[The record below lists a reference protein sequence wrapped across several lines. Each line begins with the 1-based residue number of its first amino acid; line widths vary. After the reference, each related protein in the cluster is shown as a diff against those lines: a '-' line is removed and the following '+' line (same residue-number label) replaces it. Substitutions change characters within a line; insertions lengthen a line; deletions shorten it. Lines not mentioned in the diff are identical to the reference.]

1 MMSGTSDAV
10 PVRRLGNIATIA
22 LQFAL
27 VLLVIWQFQLES
39 RTFLHV
45 MALLGAGFVV
55 HALLPLRLRLPFFA
69 ALSLATVPVAFGLR
83 DGVFLIALGLV
94 LMGICHLPV
103 PLTARIALLLATG
116 TLFALWR
123 VEWLPAPWSVSIWPI
138 LGSMFMFRL
147 ALYVHALK
155 HDERRP
161 TPARSI
167 AYFFMAPNVCFPLY
181 PVVDYMTF
189 ARTHYDRD
197 AAHIY
202 ETGMRW
208 IARGLLHLILYR
220 FVYQHLVADPR
231 QIVNLGQLVLFILST
246 FLLYLRVSGQFH
258 LITGVLHLFGFRLP
272 ETHHLYYLASSFTD
286 FWRRINIYWKDFMT
300 KLVYYPSFFRLRRH
314 GTRLAAVAATVIVFA
329 GTWILHSYQWFWL
342 RGGFPLEAQD
352 GLFWGILCLLVV
364 FGSLREL
371 KRPTKRS
378 LGGGPSWS
386 LSLALRTGGI
396 FTAICVLWSLWSA
409 DSVGGWLAMWL
420 AAGHA
425 TSRDLWLLAV
435 LFAGGLLV
443 AGRPWSLR
451 EPDPPTAQPFHRRP
465 AVRSTAVLVGVLLM
479 GATDL
484 YARMIPPAAAMVA
497 SLQRST
503 LNAPD
508 AALQHKGYYEKLD
521 NASRLS
527 MNVWELQAAKPA
539 HWVAFGST
547 AAYRRRGDFLR
558 GDLQPGARIVFLD
571 RPLSVNRWGMRDREV
586 PRAKPAGT
594 YRIAFLGPSIVM
606 GSGVGDDETLTAL
619 LEERLN
625 TTASDGRR
633 YQVLNFGV
641 ADCSLVEQL
650 ALLEEQALAFEPDA
664 VFIADSPRLHR
675 SIVSQLLHAVWREAP
690 IPYPGLDDLIR
701 RTDVFALAGD
711 GIPVPFQSVRAAFG
725 VLGVQ
730 TRMPWAEAERRM
742 WLAADEVVRW
752 TFRAVADV
760 ARAHGA
766 VPVFV
771 LLDNVADPG
780 REDVLATR
788 EAVDSGLI
796 AFDLTDVWQNH
807 DQAALR
813 IAPWDNHPNVAGN
826 RLMAARLAELMQQ
839 RSGALRLGTVR
850 SGGERPRE

>member
-1 MMSGTSDAV
+1 MSGASDAV
-10 PVRRLGNIATIA
+10 PVRQPGRIATIV

-39 RTFLHV
+39 RTFFHV
-45 MALLGAGFVV
+45 MTLLGVGFVV

-69 ALSLATVPVAFGLR
+69 ALSLATVPVAFGLW
-83 DGVFLIALGLV
+83 DGAFLIALGLA
-94 LMGICHLPV
+94 LIGICHLPL
-103 PLTARIALLLATG
+103 PLAARVALLLATG

-123 VEWLPAPWSVSIWPI
+123 VEWLPAPWSVAIWPI

-147 ALYVHALK
+147 ALYVYALK

-181 PVVDYMTF
+181 PVVDYATF

-220 FVYQHLVADPR
+220 FVYHHLALDPA
-231 QIVNLGQLVLFILST
+231 QMANLGQLVLFILST

-272 ETHHLYYLASSFTD
+272 ETHHLYCLASSFTD

-329 GTWILHSYQWFWL
+329 GTWFLHSYQWFWL
-342 RGGFPLEAQD
+342 RGGFPVEAQD
-352 GLFWGILCLLVV
+352 GFFWGILCLLVV

-371 KRPTKRS
+371 KRPPKRS
-378 LGGGPSWS
+378 LGGGPRWS

-409 DSVGGWLAMWL
+409 DSVGGWLTMWL
-420 AAGHA
+420 VAAR
-425 TSRDLWLLAV
+425 TTPRDLGLLAV
-435 LFAGGLLV
+435 LVAGGLLV
-443 AGRPWSLR
+443 AGRPWSMR
-451 EPDPPTAQPFHRRP
+451 EPDMPAAQPFHRRP
-465 AVRSTAVLVGVLLM
+465 AVRSTAVLVGILLV

-484 YARMIPPAAAMVA
+484 YARMIPPAAAMVG

-503 LNAPD
+503 LNARD

-521 NASRLS
+521 NPSRLS
-527 MNVWELQAAKPA
+527 SNVWELQAAKPA
-539 HWVAFGST
+539 HWIAFGSS
-547 AAYRRRGDFLR
+547 AAYRPRSDFLR
-558 GDLQPGARIVFLD
+558 GDLQPGASIVFLD
-571 RPLSVNRWGMRDREV
+571 RPLNVNRWGMRDRDV
-586 PRAKPAGT
+586 PHAKPAGT
-594 YRIAFLGPSIVM
+594 YRIAFLGPSMVM
-606 GSGVGDDETLTAL
+606 GSGVGDDETLTAF

-625 TTASDGRR
+625 TIAPGGRR
-633 YQVLNFGV
+633 YEVLNFGV

-650 ALLEEQALAFEPDA
+650 ALLQEQALAFEPDA
-664 VFIADSPRLHR
+664 VFIADSPGLHR
-675 SIVSQLLHAVWREAP
+675 SLVLQLLHAVWKKAP
-690 IPYPGLDDLIR
+690 IPYPGLEDLIR
-701 RTDVFALAGD
+701 RTGVFALADD
-711 GIPVPFQSVRAAFG
+711 GVPVPFQSIRAAFG
-725 VLGVQ
+725 ALGVQ
-730 TRMPWAEAERRM
+730 TRMPWAEAERRLR
-742 WLAADEVVRW
+742 LAADEVVRW
-752 TFRAVADV
+752 TLQAVADV

-771 LLDNVADPG
+771 LFEGVGDRG
-780 REDVLATR
+780 REDALALR
-788 EAVDSGLI
+788 EAADSGLI
-796 AFDLTDVWQNH
+796 AFNLTDVWQNQ
-807 DQAALR
+807 DQATLR
-813 IAPWDNHPNVAGN
+813 IAPWDNHPNAAGN
-826 RLMAARLAELMQQ
+826 RLMAARLAELMQE
-839 RSGALRLGTVR
+839 RSGALRLGT
-850 SGGERPRE
+850 GEGRPRG